1 MSKKIIVTDKAP
13 APVGPYSQAVEAN
26 GFLFISG
33 QIAINPATGTLVK
46 ESIEVETRQIME
58 NIKAILE
65 ARGLSM
71 ENIVDTTIFITDIDF
86 FPAVNK
92 TYAEYFKEGGAPA
105 RKTVAVKDLP
115 LGARVEIAAI
125 AVVSE

>member
-1 MSKKIIVTDKAP
+1 MSKKIIVTDRAP

-33 QIAINPATGTLVK
+33 QIAIDPSSGNLVK
-46 ESIEVETRQIME
+46 DSIEAETRQIMK

-65 ARGLSM
+65 ARGLAL

-92 TYAEYFKEGGAPA
+92 VYGEYFKDGSAPA
-105 RKTVAVKDLP
+105 RKTVAVRDLP
-115 LGARVEIAAI
+115 LEARVEIAAI
-125 AVVSE
+125 AVIN

>member
-92 TYAEYFKEGGAPA
+92 TYAEYFKGGDAPA

>member
-1 MSKKIIVTDKAP
+1 MNKKIIITDRAP

-33 QIAINPATGTLVK
+33 QIAIDPSTGNLVK
-46 ESIEVETRQIME
+46 DSIEAETKQIME

-65 ARGLSM
+65 ARGLSL

-92 TYAEYFKEGGAPA
+92 VYGEYFKEDGAPA

-115 LGARVEIAAI
+115 LGARVEISAI
-125 AVVSE
+125 AVIT

>member
-1 MSKKIIVTDKAP
+1 MSKKIIITDRAP
-13 APVGPYSQAVEAN
+13 SPVGPYSQAVEAN

-33 QIAINPATGTLVK
+33 QIAIDPSTGNLVK
-46 ESIEVETRQIME
+46 DSIEEETRQIIE

-65 ARGLSM
+65 ARGLSL

-92 TYAEYFKEGGAPA
+92 VYGAYFKEGSAPA

-125 AVVSE
+125 AVAV

>member
-1 MSKKIIVTDKAP
+1 MSKKIIITDRAP
-13 APVGPYSQAVEAN
+13 SPVGPYSQAVEAN

-33 QIAINPATGTLVK
+33 QIAIDPSTGNLVK
-46 ESIEVETRQIME
+46 DSIEEETRQIIE

-65 ARGLSM
+65 ARGLSL

-92 TYAEYFKEGGAPA
+92 VYGAYFKEGSAPA

-125 AVVSE
+125 AVVV

>member
-1 MSKKIIVTDKAP
+1 MNKKIITTERAP
-13 APVGPYSQAVEAN
+13 TPVGPYSQAVEAN

-33 QIAINPATGTLVK
+33 QIAIDPSSGNLVK
-46 ESIEVETRQIME
+46 DSIEAETKQIME

-86 FPAVNK
+86 FPAVNMV
-92 TYAEYFKEGGAPA
+92 YGEYFKEGNAPA

-115 LGARVEIAAI
+115 LGSRVEIAAI
-125 AVVSE
+125 AVIEQ